1 MRISPP
7 GGRGFNVL
15 FYPTTRSLKLA
26 ALDIFSMRATRE
38 RIALVRV
45 HVGTYVY
52 VYV

>member
-1 MRISPP
+1 MKIPPP

-15 FYPTTRSLKLA
+15 FYPTSLKLA
-26 ALDIFSMRATRE
+26 TLDIFSMRATCE